1 MGGDPPRVQSRGEP
15 SVASLHARIALAVN
29 LEDFTL
35 MHISAR
41 FTCLATFAVLAS
53 VAACGSD
60 VTGPDGPSGVVQLT
74 AAQVHSLDSAVN
86 VAADNNPGNE
96 DVRTLAD
103 SALDVLAAGVQAK
116 QIAIN
121 TDVTTAPLMF
131 VGIHR
136 AFTVAGAGSFS
147 TWTVVGFDNP
157 AHVSTLIDL
166 GGYAA
171 GGATPPNSASGAI
184 GGSGVGNARF
194 FQLGS
199 GGALTSWIVSSGNES
214 FVSDSTT
221 PGGACPGFK
230 PIAHVTCTTETMHVH
245 FDVQAAGSTG
255 GGAGPRH
262 ASALTDVDVPTMRL
276 DYKF

>member
-1 MGGDPPRVQSRGEP
+1 MLIHR
-15 SVASLHARIALAVN
+15 
-29 LEDFTL
+29 
-35 MHISAR
+35 SAR
-41 FTCLATFAVLAS
+41 CNWLTTIATLTL
-53 VAACGSD
+53 VAACSSD
-60 VTGPDGPSGVVQLT
+60 VTGPTGPPGVVQLT
-74 AAQVHSLDSAVN
+74 AAQVNSLDSAVN
-86 VAADNNPGNE
+86 VAADNNPGNQ

-116 QIAIN
+116 QIDIN

-136 AFTVAGAGSFS
+136 AYTVAGSTSFS
-147 TWTVVGFDNP
+147 TWTVVGFNDP

-171 GGATPPNSASGAI
+171 GGTTPPNSASGGI

-199 GGALTSWIVSSGNES
+199 GGAVTDWIVSSGNES
-214 FVSDSTT
+214 FVSDSIT
-221 PGGACPGFK
+221 PGGPCPGFK
-230 PIAHVTCTTETMHVH
+230 PIPHVTCSTETMHVH
-245 FDVQAAGSTG
+245 FDVQAAGSTDG
-255 GGAGPRH
+255 SAGARH